1 MCGRFTQAYTW
12 QEVYEFYNLAGPP
25 RNLQP
30 NYNVAPTQTVNVIVS
45 EGGKRL
51 LVDMRWGL
59 IPMWWKKP
67 LKDMPSTFN
76 ARLETAAEK
85 PMFRSAFRRSRCVL
99 PASGFYEWKR
109 SGDDKQPYLIK
120 SADGTPMSFAGFW
133 DRWRNPENNEEVVS
147 CTILTTEANSFM
159 SAIHTRMPVMLPPE
173 RLDLW
178 LAGAGQPTTASG
190 NDNSLVAHPVDKAVG
205 NVRNNGPELL
215 DPID

>member
-30 NYNVAPTQTVNVIVS
+30 NYNVAPTQTVNVIVA

-120 SADGTPMSFAGFW
+120 TADGTPMSFAGFW

-147 CTILTTEANSFM
+147 CTILTTEANDFM

-178 LAGAGQPTTASG
+178 LAGAGEPTMAPG